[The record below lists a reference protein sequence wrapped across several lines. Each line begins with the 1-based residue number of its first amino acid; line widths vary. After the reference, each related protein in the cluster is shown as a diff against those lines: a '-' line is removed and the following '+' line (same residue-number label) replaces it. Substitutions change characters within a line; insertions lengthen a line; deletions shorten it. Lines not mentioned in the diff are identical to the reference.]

1 MASSASKL
9 NFLSRGVWSLLLQTS
24 RSPSHNVKYTHRQ
37 VSRLLSTLRR
47 SVAIGDVHTRPFS
60 TTSLTKTIFTS
71 NLPDLEIPQES
82 LGEYLLP
89 KFDTFG
95 DKTALVDFANGKTY
109 TYSELK
115 AAIISVASALNRLGY
130 KKGDVM
136 AMYSVNNSEYCI
148 LLLACAASGIILT
161 TANPAYTP
169 AELARHLNHSGSTSL
184 VVVDVL
190 LPVAK
195 TALDSD
201 PNLKNTIKE
210 VVVIGEAE
218 GYRSFS
224 SLLEDDGKSFPDN
237 LNIDP
242 MNDVVVIPYSS
253 GTTGLPKGVQLTHYN
268 LVANLQQFRPVIRVT
283 EEDTSLGILPFYHC
297 YGMIPVMMGVFQDGG
312 KLVTLPKF
320 DPVMFLT
327 ALAEQKVTMAH
338 IVPPIVVFMA
348 KHPAVSEFDLSNLKR
363 TVVGAAPLGEAITEA
378 FTKRLNI
385 PITQGYGLTETSPVL
400 AVDNLPPSPGTTG
413 RLAPNT
419 MAKVVNPETGAELGT
434 GETGELV
441 FKGPQIM
448 KGYLNN
454 QQATDD
460 MIKDGWLYSGDVG
473 HVQEDGCIVI
483 TDRLKE
489 LIKYKGFQVPPA
501 ELEDLL
507 LKHPGIQDAAVIGIP
522 DEDAGELPR
531 AYVVSKPDQTLTE
544 EEVCKFVEDNVSGH
558 KKLRGGVQFMK
569 EIPKSPSGKILRRVL
584 RDELSS
590 KV

>member
-1 MASSASKL
+1 MASSASRL

-24 RSPSHNVKYTHRQ
+24 RSPSHNV
-37 VSRLLSTLRR
+37 
-47 SVAIGDVHTRPFS
+47 
-60 TTSLTKTIFTS
+60 
-71 NLPDLEIPQES
+71 
-82 LGEYLLP
+82 
-89 KFDTFG
+89 
-95 DKTALVDFANGKTY
+95 DFANGKTY

-115 AAIISVASALNRLGY
+115 AAILCVASALNRLGY

-148 LLLACAASGIILT
+148 LLLACVASGIILT
-161 TANPAYTP
+161 TGNPTYTP
-169 AELARHLNHSGSTSL
+169 AELARHLNHSGSASL

-201 PNLKNTIKE
+201 PNLKNAIKH
-210 VVVIGEAE
+210 VIVIGEAD

-224 SLLEDDGKSFPDN
+224 SLLEDDGKSFPDK

-268 LVANLQQFRPVIRVT
+268 LVANLQQFRTVMRVT
-283 EEDTSLGILPFYHC
+283 EEDTSLGFLPFHHC
-297 YGMIPVMMGVFQDGG
+297 YGMILVMMGVFQDGG

-320 DPVMFLT
+320 DPSMFLT

-348 KHPAVSEFDLSNLKR
+348 KHPAVSQHDLSNLKR
-363 TVVGAAPLGEAITEA
+363 AVVGGAPLGEAITEA
-378 FTKRLNI
+378 FTKRLNV
-385 PITQGYGLTETSPVL
+385 PITQGYGLTETSPELVS
-400 AVDNLPPSPGTTG
+400 DSLPPSPGTTG
-413 RLAPNT
+413 RLLPNT

-434 GETGELV
+434 GESGELV

-460 MIKDGWLYSGDVG
+460 MIKNGWLYSGDVG
-473 HVQEDGCIVI
+473 HVQENGCIVI

-507 LKHPGIQDAAVIGIP
+507 LKLPGIQDAAVIGIP
-522 DEDAGELPR
+522 DEAAGELPR
-531 AYVVSKPDQTLTE
+531 AYVVSKLDQTLTE
-544 EEVCKFVEDNVSGH
+544 EEVCKFVEENVSGY
-558 KKLRGGVQFMK
+558 KKLRGGVQFLE

-584 RDELSS
+584 RDELISN
-590 KV
+590 V